1 MGFLTRLL
9 INAMALWL
17 TVLLGKQLGVTGL
30 GFKDGGQTSG
40 AVLATIV
47 MVVVLTL
54 VNATIGLIIRFL
66 TKPLNCLTLGLF
78 SFVVNAL
85 MFMLA
90 AVAVNK
96 LGYGFRV
103 DNFVAGLFGSVVMG
117 IISAVATALVTD
129 PDKDRKKKD
138 T

>member
-1 MGFLTRLL
+1 MGFLTRIV
-9 INAMALWL
+9 INGLALGL
-17 TVLLGKQLGVTGL
+17 TVLLGQKLGIQGL
-30 GFKDGGQTSG
+30 GFKPGDNTAN
-40 AVLATIV
+40 AVLSTIV
-47 MVVVLTL
+47 MLAALTV

-90 AVAVNK
+90 AVAVHK

-103 DNFVAGLFGSVVMG
+103 DNFTAGLFGSVVMG
-117 IISAVATALVTD
+117 LISAVATSLVQD
-129 PDKDRKKKD
+129 PDKDRKKDK
-138 T
+138 

>member
-1 MGFLTRLL
+1 MGFITRLV

-17 TVLLGKQLGVTGL
+17 TVLLGQKMGIEGL
-30 GFKDGGQTSG
+30 GFKNGDQTAG

-47 MVVVLTL
+47 MVVVLTV
-54 VNATIGLIIRFL
+54 VNATIGLLIKFL
-66 TKPLNCLTLGLF
+66 TTPLNCLTLGLF

-103 DNFVAGLFGSVVMG
+103 DTFGAGLFGSVVMG
-117 IISAVATALVTD
+117 LISAVATALVQDTD
-129 PDKDRKKKD
+129 KGREKDN
-138 T
+138 

>member
-1 MGFLTRLL
+1 MGFITRLV

-17 TVLLGKQLGVTGL
+17 TVLLGQKMGIEGL
-30 GFKDGGQTSG
+30 GFKDGDQPAN
-40 AVLATIV
+40 AVIATVV
-47 MVVVLTL
+47 MVLVLTV
-54 VNATIGLIIRFL
+54 VNATIGLLIKFL
-66 TKPLNCLTLGLF
+66 TTPLNCLTLGLF

-103 DNFVAGLFGSVVMG
+103 DTFGAGLFGSVVMG
-117 IISAVATALVTD
+117 LISAVATALVQDTD
-129 PDKDRKKKD
+129 KGREKDN
-138 T
+138 

>member
-1 MGFLTRLL
+1 MGFITRLV

-17 TVLLGKQLGVTGL
+17 TVLLGQKMGIKGL
-30 GFKDGGQTSG
+30 GFKSGDQTMA
-40 AVLATIV
+40 AVLATVV
-47 MVVVLTL
+47 MVVVLTV
-54 VNATIGLIIRFL
+54 VNATIGLLIRFL

-103 DNFVAGLFGSVVMG
+103 ETFTAGLFGSVVMG
-117 IISAVATALVTD
+117 LISAVATALVHD
-129 PDKDRKKKD
+129 PDKDNKKD
-138 T
+138 S

>member
-1 MGFLTRLL
+1 MGFITRLV

-17 TVLLGKQLGVTGL
+17 TVLLGQKMGIEGL
-30 GFKDGGQTSG
+30 GFKDGDRTTN
-40 AVLATIV
+40 AVIATVV
-47 MVVVLTL
+47 MVLVLTV
-54 VNATIGLIIRFL
+54 VNATIGLLIKFL
-66 TKPLNCLTLGLF
+66 TTPLNCLTLGLF

-103 DNFVAGLFGSVVMG
+103 DTFGAGLFGSVVMG
-117 IISAVATALVTD
+117 LLSAVATALVQD
-129 PDKDRKKKD
+129 SDKDRKKD
-138 T
+138 S